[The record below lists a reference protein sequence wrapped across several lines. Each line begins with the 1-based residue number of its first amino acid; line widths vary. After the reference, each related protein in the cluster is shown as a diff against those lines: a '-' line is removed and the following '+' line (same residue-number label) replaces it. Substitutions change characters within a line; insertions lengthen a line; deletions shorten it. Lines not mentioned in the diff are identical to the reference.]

1 MRLQDLA
8 SRLLGWHPWMVAVVL
23 IGLSGCTS
31 PSASTESARS
41 ASAPEQVGVVPPP
54 PAIDQPAAPGEPL
67 TDGSAAGTSASE
79 GTPSDPQEEPAIAA
93 VPLEAEDG
101 RASKDAN
108 TLSDPVEGPPPTG
121 DGDVAAISAGAV
133 SAEPAQ
139 AGAEQET
146 PPARANDVPAAKG
159 KSTAKSKS
167 PGAASGKKAQDNHAH
182 PFPRRVPIPEFSKNL
197 QWLNSRPLTKQDL
210 KGKFVLFDF
219 WTYCCINCM
228 HVLPELKKLE
238 RSFPNHL
245 VVIGVH
251 SAKFETEKET
261 ESIRSAIL
269 RYEIEHPVIND
280 ADHSMW
286 NTYGVTSWPTIVLID
301 PEGNFVGSSP
311 GEFKAEAVAAILN
324 AALPYYRENGLL
336 DETPLNFELEAH
348 RVQPTPLRYPG
359 KILADEA
366 GRRLFISD
374 SNHNRIVI
382 ATLEG
387 KLLDVI
393 GSGQIGREDGDY
405 ATASFNHPQGCAL
418 SGNVLYVADT
428 ENHLLRKV
436 DLAARRVTT
445 IAGTGEQ
452 AANPWPGWDGGP
464 VEKKARRW
472 VGPPR
477 STALN
482 SPWAL
487 WVHKLDLFI
496 AMAGCHQI
504 WKMPLNEK
512 EIGPYAGNAREDI
525 VDGPLLPATP
535 FGRGSSSFAQPSG
548 LSSDGTWLFVAD
560 SEGSSIRAVPLA
572 PGKEVRTVVG
582 TDHLPFGQRL
592 FAFGDVDGPKLQARF
607 QHCLEVVYV
616 NGQIYVADT
625 YNHKIKVV
633 DARTGDTKTLA
644 GTGQPGTSDDPPQF
658 YEPAGLAY
666 ADGKL
671 YVADT
676 NNHLIRTID
685 LASGKVATLVIEG
698 LMPPASAL
706 PARR

>member
-1 MRLQDLA
+1 MRLRKIDGRLA
-8 SRLLGWHPWMVAVVL
+8 CWPLWIGGTVL
-23 IGLSGCTS
+23 IGLAGCTS
-31 PSASTESARS
+31 QNAST
-41 ASAPEQVGVVPPP
+41 
-54 PAIDQPAAPGEPL
+54 QPASGHGLA
-67 TDGSAAGTSASE
+67 
-79 GTPSDPQEEPAIAA
+79 PAIAA
-93 VPLEAEDG
+93 IPAPPSVDLADTRAGDTPHEGFHAEPGHAAAAEREGEPPASAAASDAEHARVAEEPEA
-101 RASKDAN
+101 ASAAVDTPPEAGD
-108 TLSDPVEGPPPTG
+108 TALAEPVLGELAQEATQTSQEPQSP
-121 DGDVAAISAGAV
+121 AARTDEGAV
-133 SAEPAQ
+133 PKSKF
-139 AGAEQET
+139 
-146 PPARANDVPAAKG
+146 AKG
-159 KSTAKSKS
+159 KASSGAGAKGV
-167 PGAASGKKAQDNHAH
+167 PANHEH

-269 RYEIEHPVIND
+269 RYEIQHPVIND
-280 ADHSMW
+280 ADHSLW
-286 NTYGVTSWPTIVLID
+286 NTYGVNSWPTIVLID

-324 AALPYYRENGLL
+324 AALPYYREHGLL

-359 KILADEA
+359 KILADA
-366 GRRLFISD
+366 TGRRLFITD

-382 ATLEG
+382 ATLQG

-418 SGNVLYVADT
+418 AGETLYVADT

-436 DLAARRVTT
+436 DLKTRRVTT

-452 AANPWPGWDGGP
+452 AAHPWPGWDGGP
-464 VEKKARRW
+464 VEKRARRW

-487 WVHKLDLFI
+487 WVHQQDLFI

-504 WKMPLNEK
+504 WKMPLNEA
-512 EIGPYAGNAREDI
+512 EIGPYAGNAREDV
-525 VDGPLLPATP
+525 VDGPLLPSTP

-548 LSSDGTWLFVAD
+548 LSSDGSWLFVAD
-560 SEGSSIRAVPLA
+560 SEGSSIRAVPLT

-616 NGQIYVADT
+616 DGQIYVADT

-633 DARTGDTKTLA
+633 NARTGETKTLA
-644 GTGQPGTSDDPPQF
+644 GTGQSGTADDPPQF
-658 YEPAGLAY
+658 FEPAGLAY
-666 ADGKL
+666 AAGKL

-685 LASGKVATLVIEG
+685 LSSGKVATLAIEG
-698 LMPPASAL
+698 LQPPASGV
-706 PARR
+706 PGRR